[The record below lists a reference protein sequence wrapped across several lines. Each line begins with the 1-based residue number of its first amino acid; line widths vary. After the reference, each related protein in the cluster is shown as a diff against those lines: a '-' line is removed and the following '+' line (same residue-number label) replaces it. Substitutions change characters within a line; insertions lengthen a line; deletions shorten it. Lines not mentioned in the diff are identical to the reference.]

1 MKTKTMYLVIGVSIT
16 IIAIVSALTSIFSLI
31 KGM

>member
-16 IIAIVSALTSIFSLI
+16 LIAIIGALTSIFSLI
-31 KGM
+31 KGI